1 MALEGSEE
9 KHETADN
16 KKEKIVKI
24 IASVIDKVDQNQ
36 QLSLNTIL
44 VELRDLLLVIE
55 ETRVELGMLSP
66 GELKGKH
73 IATATDELDAI
84 IAATSEATSGIMDS
98 CDVIQEH
105 AGKVEGEDGN
115 AIIEEVMK
123 IYEACSFQDITGQ
136 RVSKVVK
143 TFHTIES
150 KIDHLVSVLG
160 IKVSVPDGESDDREG
175 DDILLNGPQLP
186 DKAISQE
193 DIDKLLADFDD

>member
-24 IASVIDKVDQNQ
+24 IASVIDKVDHNQ

-123 IYEACSFQDITGQ
+123 IYEAC
-136 RVSKVVK
+136 
-143 TFHTIES
+143 
-150 KIDHLVSVLG
+150 
-160 IKVSVPDGESDDREG
+160 
-175 DDILLNGPQLP
+175 
-186 DKAISQE
+186 
-193 DIDKLLADFDD
+193 